1 MGVRAASFLPAR
13 SARDCA
19 PSLFPTEEP
28 PRSLAPFAILQRLGV
43 GGVGEV
49 FLARSRAGK
58 LVAIKTIAD
67 ARRDGHEGE
76 TADSFAREASVCV
89 RLRHPCIVQ
98 VRAFL
103 EEPGFAALVFE
114 YVPGVALGRVL
125 RLCQSSG
132 IRLPDL
138 AAWHIT
144 ERVLTALAYAHGFRD
159 DGGKET
165 PIVHRDVSPSNV
177 LLDWSG
183 GVKIADFGIAKVL
196 GVSPGTR
203 VGIVKG
209 TLGCMA
215 PEQAR
220 GEAVDQRA
228 DLYAA
233 ALLAWRLA
241 TGRVPFG
248 RHQKDEYEMLRAMR
262 NPRIPP
268 LSSLRPDLPEPLLD
282 AVARALEPERERR
295 SITAAELA
303 EVVRAHVDVGAGWLE
318 LASLLERWKG
328 ALEKTVKRAPQPQ
341 QPDTMDAD
349 SSGGRAASTLRY
361 EEVALAFDDDAPA
374 DGPTFEAHALP
385 SDPRVLAA
393 LPLAEEEP
401 EIVESPAPPPAPLV
415 TPAPTAPALN
425 VAPAPAPV
433 HPARPSRSRRRVI
446 AALAVAFVAA
456 GVVAAL
462 LATFVR

>member
-1 MGVRAASFLPAR
+1 MF
-13 SARDCA
+13 
-19 PSLFPTEEP
+19 PSDAP
-28 PRSLAPFAILQRLGV
+28 PRALSGFDILQRLGA

-76 TADSFAREASVCV
+76 TADAFAREASVCV

-114 YVPGVALGRVL
+114 YVPGVALARVL
-125 RLCQSSG
+125 RFCQSAG
-132 IRLPDL
+132 VRMPDGP
-138 AAWHIT
+138 AWHVV

-159 DGGKET
+159 GDVPM

-196 GVSPGTR
+196 GVSSGTR

-209 TLGCMA
+209 TLGCMS

-220 GEAVDQRA
+220 GEPVDERA
-228 DLYAA
+228 DVYAA

-241 TGRVPFG
+241 TGRAPFG
-248 RHQKDEYEMLRAMR
+248 RQQKDEFEILRAMR
-262 NPRIPP
+262 QPRIPP
-268 LSSLRPDLPEPLLD
+268 LGSIRPDLPEPLLA
-282 AVARALEPERERR
+282 AVAQALEPEREHR

-303 EVVRAHVDVGAGWLE
+303 EVVRAHVDVRAGWIE
-318 LASLLERWKG
+318 LATLLESWKG
-328 ALEKTVKRAPQPQ
+328 ALERTVKRAAA
-341 QPDTMDAD
+341 DTTQ
-349 SSGGRAASTLRY
+349 SSGSRAAETIRY
-361 EEVALAFDDDAPA
+361 EEVALAFDEVDPDS
-374 DGPTFEAHALP
+374 PTFEAHALP
-385 SDPRVLAA
+385 SDPAMLAA
-393 LPLAEEEP
+393 LPLVNEETEEERGAPQNGRGAEEER
-401 EIVESPAPPPAPLV
+401 V
-415 TPAPTAPALN
+415 TAAAPA
-425 VAPAPAPV
+425 APV
-433 HPARPSRSRRRVI
+433 LPQSKIPTVPPTTRRRRGVSSIVVTFAAVFVI
-446 AALAVAFVAA
+446 VF
-456 GVVAAL
+456 L
-462 LATFVR
+462 LAFFFSWR